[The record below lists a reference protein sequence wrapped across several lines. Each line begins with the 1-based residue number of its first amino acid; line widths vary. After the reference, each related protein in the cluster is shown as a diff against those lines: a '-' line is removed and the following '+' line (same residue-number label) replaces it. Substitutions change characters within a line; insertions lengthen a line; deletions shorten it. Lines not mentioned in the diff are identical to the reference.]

1 VGVIS
6 ILSPERADEL
16 TELADQAEA
25 VAAAAAQRAGLQ
37 VDLLH
42 ELPDLQAAMELLAC
56 VWGTEPELPPVNRD
70 LMRAF
75 VHSGNYVA
83 GARLAGELVG
93 VSVGFLGR
101 HGQRVVLHSH
111 ITGVS
116 AAAQGHSAGFAL
128 KQHQRAWAMRRGLT
142 EITWTFDPLI
152 RRNAYF
158 NLAKLRAKIVAY
170 EPAFYGPMGD
180 RINAGDESDRCVIL
194 WSLTDPDVV
203 AASSENGSSPAVPD
217 SLPPGEVVLA
227 EDGDGRPVLSKSD
240 TPEAPVLVAQIPA
253 DIVATRI
260 AAPDLA
266 IEWRHALRTTFRGA
280 VDAGY
285 EAVRMTRSG
294 WYTLERGQ

>member
-1 VGVIS
+1 VIS

-16 TELADQAEA
+16 TELAEQAEA
-25 VAAAAAQRAGLQ
+25 AAAAAAQRAGLQ

-75 VHSGNYVA
+75 VHTGNYVA

-93 VSVGFLGR
+93 VSVGFLGW

-116 AAAQGHSAGFAL
+116 AAAQGHRAGFAL
-128 KQHQRAWAMRRGLT
+128 KQHQRVWAMRRGLT

-170 EPAFYGPMGD
+170 D

-240 TPEAPVLVAQIPA
+240 TPDAPVLVAQIPS

-294 WYTLERGQ
+294 WYTLERGR

>member
-1 VGVIS
+1 VIS

-25 VAAAAAQRAGLQ
+25 AAAAAAQRAGLQ
-37 VDLLH
+37 VELLH

-56 VWGTEPELPPVNRD
+56 VWGTEPDLPPVSRD

-83 GARLAGELVG
+83 GALIAGEVVG
-93 VSVGFLGR
+93 ASVGFLGC

-116 AAAQGHSAGFAL
+116 AAAQGHRVGFAL
-128 KQHQRAWAMRRGLT
+128 KQHQRAWAMCRGLT

-158 NLAKLRAKIVAY
+158 NLTKLRAKIVAY

-180 RINAGDESDRCVIL
+180 RINAGDETDRCVIL
-194 WSLTDPDVV
+194 WSLTDPGVI
-203 AASSENGSSPAVPD
+203 AASSDHGSSPAAPD
-217 SLPPGEVVLA
+217 GLPAGDVVLA
-227 EDGDGRPVLSKSD
+227 EDGDGRPVVRKSD
-240 TPEAPVLVAQIPA
+240 APVLVAQIPA
-253 DIVATRI
+253 DIVAIRQT
-260 AAPDLA
+260 APDLA

-280 VDAGY
+280 LDSGY
-285 EAVRMTRSG
+285 KAVRMSRSG